1 MDKVSLAQS
10 LGLEFYGYGS
20 SYREFDFH
28 GEKIKVFDWQADTI
42 SEAWEFASERV
53 LEALVTS
60 LVTPIKQN
68 LKG

>member
-1 MDKVSLAQS
+1 MDKVSLAKS
-10 LGLEFYGYGS
+10 LGLEFYEYDS

-28 GEKIKVFDWQADTI
+28 GEKIIVFACQAATMA
-42 SEAWEFASERV
+42 EAWEFASDRV

-60 LVTPIKQN
+60 IKQN

>member
-1 MDKVSLAQS
+1 MMDKVSLAKS
-10 LGLEFYGYGS
+10 LGLEFYEYDS

-28 GEKIKVFDWQADTI
+28 GEKIKVFDWQVDNT

-60 LVTPIKQN
+60 IKQN

>member
-1 MDKVSLAQS
+1 MMDEVSLAKS
-10 LGLEFYGYGS
+10 LGLEFCECEAN
-20 SYREFDFH
+20 YREFDFH

-42 SEAWEFASERV
+42 SEAWNVASERV

-60 LVTPIKQN
+60 IKQN

>member
-10 LGLEFYGYGS
+10 LGLEYCEYGS
-20 SYREFDFH
+20 SYREFNFH

-42 SEAWEFASERV
+42 SEAWNVASERV

-60 LVTPIKQN
+60 IKQN

>member
-10 LGLEFYGYGS
+10 LGLEYREYGAN
-20 SYREFDFH
+20 YREFDFH
-28 GEKIKVFDWQADTI
+28 GEKIKVFEWQAETS
-42 SEAWEFASERV
+42 SEAWELASERV

-60 LVTPIKQN
+60 LVTHIKQN